1 MTDWLIPKSSIQQ
14 VRKHPDRHEEQP
26 RQLNIVCPPGLQ
38 VEPDREVSQLQTN
51 KGTAEV
57 CQECLCLLQQWIVTV
72 MMCHGM
78 LCLLSVLCYVK

>member
-1 MTDWLIPKSSIQQ
+1 MKDWLIPKSSIQQ

-51 KGTAEV
+51 KGTLKCAKSACV
-57 CQECLCLLQQWIVTV
+57 CYNNGL
-72 MMCHGM
+72 
-78 LCLLSVLCYVK
+78 